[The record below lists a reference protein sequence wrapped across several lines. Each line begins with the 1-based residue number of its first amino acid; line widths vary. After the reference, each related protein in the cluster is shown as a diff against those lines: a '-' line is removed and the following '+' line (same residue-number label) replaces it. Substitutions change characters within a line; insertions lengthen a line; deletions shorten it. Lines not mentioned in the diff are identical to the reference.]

1 MTTPQLKKK
10 VETLTNAFLFLN
22 DEDETFAFLRSLL
35 SESEY
40 LDLQQRLNI
49 AMRLHFGTPYTQI
62 EKELGVSSTTIAKIS
77 KAMKAKNSGYQLLL
91 QRMYEDQE

>member
-1 MTTPQLKKK
+1 MTTSQFKKK

-49 AMRLHFGTPYTQI
+49 AMRLYFGTPYTQI

-77 KAMKAKNSGYQLLL
+77 KAMKANHSGYQLLL
-91 QRMYEDQE
+91 ERMYEDAE